1 MPETIWYSQIGLYDL
16 KEKEAVLIRQP
27 LHHKEIYIHRIYC
40 IILYDKENKGG
51 RMRASSELR
60 ESRNTKGGFADDI
73 SIFFTASARAT
84 LRYLKNVP
92 SKIRNYFVRKINERR
107 NRPPR
112 KDINKVYVLVGYT
125 TRKHV
130 DDKFNAER
138 HMIILRRGLLII
150 IFVLLLFII
159 LNRVLN
165 IVKFDDMKQ
174 MFGMSGWEEVTASDP
189 FHVADADPT
198 DPSDIAESVAT
209 AVQGQK

>member
-1 MPETIWYSQIGLYDL
+1 
-16 KEKEAVLIRQP
+16 
-27 LHHKEIYIHRIYC
+27 
-40 IILYDKENKGG
+40 
-51 RMRASSELR
+51 MRASSELR
-60 ESRNTKGGFADDI
+60 ETQKTRGGFTEDI
-73 SIFFTASARAT
+73 GIFFQASARAT
-84 LRYLKNVP
+84 LRYIKNIP
-92 SKIRNYFVRKINERR
+92 SKVRNYFGRKINERR

-189 FHVADADPT
+189 FHVADGEATQVSDP
-198 DPSDIAESVAT
+198 AET
-209 AVQGQK
+209 AASTVQSQK